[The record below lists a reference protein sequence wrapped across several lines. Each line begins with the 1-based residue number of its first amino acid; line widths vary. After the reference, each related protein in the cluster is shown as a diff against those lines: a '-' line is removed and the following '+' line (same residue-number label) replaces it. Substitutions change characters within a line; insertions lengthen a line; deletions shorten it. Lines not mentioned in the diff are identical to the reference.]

1 MILISLYKTCIIKI
15 YKILT
20 PLIKKVSAVPK
31 KMLEKY
37 PYALVII
44 VPLLLTAIF
53 TQMWGLKKSILT
65 FVLSCYLL
73 TGLITICKNKLY
85 GGVYSMYICVL

>member
-1 MILISLYKTCIIKI
+1 MILNSLYKNCIIKI

-20 PLIKKVSAVPK
+20 PVDKKSVSCAK

-85 GGVYSMYICVL
+85 GGGI

>member
-1 MILISLYKTCIIKI
+1 MILNSLYKNCIIKI

-20 PLIKKVSAVPK
+20 PVDKKSVSCAK

-85 GGVYSMYICVL
+85 GGGGI

>member
-1 MILISLYKTCIIKI
+1 MILNSLYNCIIKI

-20 PLIKKVSAVPK
+20 PVDKKSVSCAK

-85 GGVYSMYICVL
+85 GGGI

>member
-1 MILISLYKTCIIKI
+1 
-15 YKILT
+15 
-20 PLIKKVSAVPK
+20 
-31 KMLEKY
+31 MLEKY

-73 TGLITICKNKLY
+73 TGLITICKINY
-85 GGVYSMYICVL
+85 TGVYSMYICVL

>member
-1 MILISLYKTCIIKI
+1 MILNSLYKNCIIKI

-20 PLIKKVSAVPK
+20 PVDKKSVSCAK

>member
-1 MILISLYKTCIIKI
+1 
-15 YKILT
+15 
-20 PLIKKVSAVPK
+20 
-31 KMLEKY
+31 MLEKY

-65 FVLSCYLL
+65 FVLSSYLL
-73 TGLITICKNKLY
+73 TSLITICKNKLY